1 MRRGSK
7 MGGEKK
13 EKHSFYSV
21 FLFFA
26 ILPAYKRGSQYY
38 LDDQEADHYLCI

>member
-26 ILPAYKRGSQYY
+26 YDGHAVSLW
-38 LDDQEADHYLCI
+38 